1 MRTPT
6 AARRAQEAWSRPNGR
21 ERSLLLQELRAKIGL
36 AESSLRTAS
45 ARAAPRELEETSIP
59 IEYETEGGA
68 KVRFAVMHP
77 VLVLESRAC
86 YVFELSKYRTDPA
99 CVSFGRPCSAP
110 ITTSSTW
117 P

>member
-68 KVRFAVMHP
+68 KVRLAVMHP

-86 YVFELSKYRTDPA
+86 YVFELSKYRT
-99 CVSFGRPCSAP
+99 VSRMRQLRSAVPAP